1 MHFLHVHKI
10 CKLLIGIGV
19 VLLSASCADNQY
31 DNSCYLIFDNSTNNN
46 SKVAAA
52 MTISSNVFVTF
63 SKKSIN
69 GKPYFHIES
78 NQGGTDDVAFTY
90 QDQQRGY
97 IFGKNNGVIVGFGI
111 LDNQFKAY
119 DLLCPNCY
127 NESKYKNLTV
137 NSNGQTYCSNCKRY
151 YDLSTGLVASGEGGK
166 AMIQYRASSSGPN
179 GTLVIN

>member
-97 IFGKNNGVIVGFGI
+97 ILAKTMESLLVLVFWTINLKPMTFFALTAITRVNTKI
-111 LDNQFKAY
+111 L
-119 DLLCPNCY
+119 P
-127 NESKYKNLTV
+127 
-137 NSNGQTYCSNCKRY
+137 
-151 YDLSTGLVASGEGGK
+151 
-166 AMIQYRASSSGPN
+166 
-179 GTLVIN
+179 